1 MSSMYPLE
9 PLVSSLLPKKS
20 YLPDIFVLGIGGP
33 LMVLVMISRVFLQHQ
48 LWTVNYYIKRFSN
61 NLTNGNINTGFFRE
75 IVLKK

>member
-48 LWTVNYYIKRFSN
+48 LWTVNYYIKSLSN
-61 NLTNGNINTGFFRE
+61 NLNIKTGVSRE
-75 IVLKK
+75 MIFQK